1 MEGIYII
8 IIILFTLLS
17 LYLLRK
23 SSVSSLWLIAYLII
37 LITWISSTTSS
48 NISGLNILFT
58 INIVLNF
65 ALIYATTNSV
75 DSRTIFI
82 VNMLLLTS
90 SIGIFFQ
97 LSTSVKWLFL
107 LYVFWVT
114 VLLFGSFQSLK
125 S

>member
-1 MEGIYII
+1 MESIYII

-23 SSVSSLWLIAYLII
+23 SSVSALWLIAYLII
-37 LITWISSTTSS
+37 LITWISSSASS

-65 ALIYATTNSV
+65 ALIYSTTNSV

-82 VNMLLLTS
+82 VNMLLVTS

-107 LYVFWVT
+107 LYVFWLT